1 MISDNDVSESV
12 SSSGSGCP
20 SPVSASKTR
29 RTTEATTAK
38 GILVHNKKSTNT
50 NRVSFVTQNP
60 SSLLSPSFPSA
71 KRFKKKQ
78 LPLPQQSDSDDHI
91 PYYFQTGRQL
101 TGFGVKSYLHEFYD
115 DPEDPLPFQDEDD
128 DFKYCVEPEIRWRR
142 HCSGVYTVLGFA
154 IITLGAVA
162 MAVGHLVPAKDP
174 MINRSA
180 NVMMIDRRAVTFNEN
195 LALCRFVGSM
205 LFAVGV
211 VFTVV
216 RFWMSVIRSGRG
228 IGDGGSGGQAMFKKK
243 KLDVDEERPSVEQ
256 CQQRRPAQTSVRIPV
271 TGSVEN
277 VQPDPRAINLKF
289 GDTSS

>member
-1 MISDNDVSESV
+1 VLTVYMISDNDVSESV

-115 DPEDPLPFQDEDD
+115 DPEDPLPFQ
-128 DFKYCVEPEIRWRR
+128 VRI
-142 HCSGVYTVLGFA
+142 A
-154 IITLGAVA
+154 
-162 MAVGHLVPAKDP
+162 
-174 MINRSA
+174 
-180 NVMMIDRRAVTFNEN
+180 RAYF
-195 LALCRFVGSM
+195 S
-205 LFAVGV
+205 
-211 VFTVV
+211 
-216 RFWMSVIRSGRG
+216 S
-228 IGDGGSGGQAMFKKK
+228 
-243 KLDVDEERPSVEQ
+243 RPSIPPSPSINIYNPYIII
-256 CQQRRPAQTSVRIPV
+256 RRLVFSWHVHFNGI
-271 TGSVEN
+271 
-277 VQPDPRAINLKF
+277 
-289 GDTSS
+289 